1 MTYEKFCLMLVTRI
15 NDGYLN
21 YNNHTLD
28 NNFFDS
34 DPKQMWRNME
44 HSQQE
49 LLGVSFSPPYWVYH
63 KDDIAL
69 VFKDWKYDEIYWV
82 HFTRYAWER
91 SLIKC
96 FGEEKGNKAIEQ
108 MYSWVNGGEVY
119 D

>member
-1 MTYEKFCLMLVTRI
+1 MTYEKFCLMLVTRD
-15 NDGYLN
+15 NRYLDRT
-21 YNNHTLD
+21 NHTLD
-28 NNFFDS
+28 NHFFDS

-44 HSQQE
+44 HSQLE
-49 LLGVSFSPPYWVYH
+49 LLGINFSPPYWKYD
-63 KDDIAL
+63 KDDVAL
-69 VFKDWKYDEIYWV
+69 VFKDYKYDEVYWV

-108 MYSWVNGGEVY
+108 LYSWFKEGEAY